1 MKRLNLKI
9 DGLQIDVYD
18 KSLIRSIPMD
28 KTVVGQELFD
38 LVQKRRPQK
47 LILHLSKEFMNWI
60 PYFNHLD
67 FRVVNESKQAYI
79 MHKTVEWFDSY
90 DEDLNRLEGEMIR
103 GLPGERGHHHLVV
116 EVLTLNENNQ
126 FLVTKRAREKAMFP
140 MYYEVT
146 GGSVLKGESILDAAL
161 RELKEETGLKANLE
175 DLVIMRKDI
184 DLDTIYISIL
194 NRGPYAK
201 KPIKLQK
208 GETMDYLWIPHTEF
222 IKFIKGHYFVE
233 YITERILKY
242 FSQIT
247 FETKSDQPSLE
258 SKDSTEKKTLLEV
271 MNSKK

>member
-1 MKRLNLKI
+1 MKLLNLKI

-18 KSLIRSIPMD
+18 KNLIRSIPMD

-47 LILHLSKEFMNWI
+47 LILHLSKEFMGWI

-67 FRVVNESKQAYI
+67 FRVVKESKQAYI
-79 MHKTVEWFDSY
+79 MHKTIEWFDSY
-90 DEDLNRLEGEMIR
+90 DEDLNQLEGEMIR

-140 MYYEVT
+140 MYYEIT

-161 RELKEETGLKANLE
+161 RELKEETGLKANQD

-194 NRGPYAK
+194 NRGAYAK
-201 KPIKLQK
+201 KTI
-208 GETMDYLWIPHTEF
+208 
-222 IKFIKGHYFVE
+222 
-233 YITERILKY
+233 
-242 FSQIT
+242 
-247 FETKSDQPSLE
+247 
-258 SKDSTEKKTLLEV
+258 
-271 MNSKK
+271 